1 MSMPAIVKPHLIF
14 ASTTFKPR
22 PVVWQHKRPD
32 NPAMVYAEKQ
42 NEQARRHLIAER
54 LTLAIAGKQRGT
66 QAALARHC
74 GVGPQDVLEWKKT
87 GKVAPKHWFAIAEF
101 LGSSVEHLFLV
112 DARLQPL
119 FGDHSLQKPSPKAE
133 EPRHTYGISVDGTTP
148 SAVHDLPV
156 LTGDQIQMGMHDS
169 STRSRVYS
177 GTAGGGS
184 FVFVAPDDIM
194 VGGEKPIASGYHCVV
209 DPTLTPRPGRIVLV
223 RIGGG
228 RPVLRKLLDDGTE
241 LVLVAEDPRIK
252 PRELSPEVEILGTI
266 RTAYYPP
273 EEDE

>member
-1 MSMPAIVKPHLIF
+1 
-14 ASTTFKPR
+14 
-22 PVVWQHKRPD
+22 
-32 NPAMVYAEKQ
+32 MVYDEKQ
-42 NEQARRHLIAER
+42 NEQARRNLIAAR
-54 LTLAIAGKQRGT
+54 LSLAIAGKPRGT
-66 QAALARHC
+66 QASLARHC

-87 GKVAPKHWFAIAEF
+87 GKVASKHWFAIAEF

-119 FGDHSLQKPSPKAE
+119 FGDHSLQAPAPNAE
-133 EPRHTYGISVDGTTP
+133 EPRHTYGISLDGTTP
-148 SAVHDLPV
+148 STVHDLPV
-156 LTGDQIQMGMHDS
+156 LTGDQIQMGMRDS

-177 GTAGGGS
+177 GIAGAGS
-184 FVFVAPDDIM
+184 FVFVAPDDVM
-194 VGGEKPIASGYHCVV
+194 AGGDKPIASGYHCVV

-223 RIGGG
+223 QVGGG

-252 PRELSPEVEILGTI
+252 PREFSPDVEIIGTI

-273 EEDE
+273 EEDD